1 MLDGRISLNVPYTM
15 NKDAEILFSFEREG
29 GGGRRDTCDG
39 KASHPGLVAV
49 LLGGWAT
56 CLENRLTHVISI
68 TLGGSSFPP
77 FQVKLELRML
87 VFVEEEIP
95 KDPE

>member
-1 MLDGRISLNVPYTM
+1 MLDGRISLNVPYIM
-15 NKDAEILFSFEREG
+15 NKDAEILFSFEREGG

-56 CLENRLTHVISI
+56 CLENRLTHVV
-68 TLGGSSFPP
+68 T
-77 FQVKLELRML
+77 
-87 VFVEEEIP
+87 
-95 KDPE
+95 

>member
-49 LLGGWAT
+49 LLGG
-56 CLENRLTHVISI
+56 
-68 TLGGSSFPP
+68 
-77 FQVKLELRML
+77 
-87 VFVEEEIP
+87 
-95 KDPE
+95 